1 MNLVENTGGSALTE
15 FSLHSYPLSSWEDS
29 LRAKVLL
36 EMGSL
41 YNGELGFY
49 SWGDIIFFE
58 PSVWRHFFGSTV
70 SIAFNDLSII
80 SRDYSNPFLLVKFT
94 NSLLVHDQQ
103 TCKGKEGLVK

>member
-49 SWGDIIFFE
+49 SCGDISFFE

-70 SIAFNDLSII
+70 SIAFNDLSSV

-94 NSLLVHDQQ
+94 NSLLVHDQP
-103 TCKGKEGLVK
+103 TCKGKEGLAP